1 MSFLRHGEIYR
12 PMVAGKTPERPGC
25 DRPGLIG
32 TMSFR
37 LAIPGGLPSGS
48 ARFRFTSHAQ
58 NALQWS
64 CRSRIFQRTVNSV
77 LFDCLSSG
85 FHPNVCPAAQP
96 EQISVTT
103 GNLPGEQGFSVPIA
117 VAVPYSSVTK
127 LLNDYFQKNPK
138 VSIGG
143 DDVVIKDAY
152 AADAGGHVLIAL
164 TLDGSIRGS
173 VYLWGDPF
181 ADGTSLAIRNLH
193 VETTT
198 DDLLSAIKVGLAQ
211 LFLGDLGPRIEAVA
225 RIDLAPKIEKL
236 KKKWSE
242 KHELK
247 AGSLTMAVER
257 VDVSRAFSNPDYLAG
272 WVVLEGTQAKLV
284 LKTTP

>member
-1 MSFLRHGEIYR
+1 MYFCDHGTTYR
-12 PMVAGKTPERPGC
+12 IKVMLEYSVNEHSVGAHHRLESYPTVRSIVMTP
-25 DRPGLIG
+25 
-32 TMSFR
+32 FR
-37 LAIPGGLPSGS
+37 GS
-48 ARFRFTSHAQ
+48 YNNVHADIKIR
-58 NALQWS
+58 AFPKVVLQ
-64 CRSRIFQRTVNSV
+64 
-77 LFDCLSSG
+77 D
-85 FHPNVCPAAQP
+85 VCPAAQP